1 MVLVLSCDS
10 CSLLARYG
18 VPQIQGMLW
27 FFCYPVIVVASWLVM
42 EYLRYKVGLV
52 LVLSCDSCSLLAS
65 YGVPQIQDRLW
76 FLCYPVIVVA
86 SWLVMEYL
94 RYKVGYGSCVI
105 L

>member
-10 CSLLARYG
+10 CSLQASYG
-18 VPQIQGMLW
+18 VPQIQGM
-27 FFCYPVIVVASWLVM
+27 F
-42 EYLRYKVGLV
+42 
-52 LVLSCDSCSLLAS
+52 
-65 YGVPQIQDRLW
+65 W

-86 SWLVMEYL
+86 SWLVLEYL